1 MKVIVFICKSLNIHE
16 NDVSM
21 ALQFHEHIHH
31 SIVYTRTK
39 SSQLGCG
46 LCEGKLQVVL
56 HWQTPSTAFSNNAC
70 THIVTETIINKSLDC
85 GEVSL

>member
-1 MKVIVFICKSLNIHE
+1 MKVIVFICKSLNIHK

-56 HWQTPSTAFSNNAC
+56 H
-70 THIVTETIINKSLDC
+70 
-85 GEVSL
+85 